1 MLIDHKVRIVYFQM
15 LVQNT
20 IWPEQALC
28 ADRWHL
34 DMFFFVYEFN
44 LDGYSV

>member
-1 MLIDHKVRIVYFQM
+1 MLKDHKVRIVYFQM
-15 LVQNT
+15 SVQISFGQN
-20 IWPEQALC
+20 ALC

-34 DMFFFVYEFN
+34 DMFFFFYEFN